1 MVSYRRN
8 RIAGGTYFFTV
19 NLHDRRQKVLVEH
32 IDAFRDV
39 IRGVRREIPF
49 LINAMVILPDH
60 GHAAWTLPEGDAAYA
75 RRLRLIKSRF
85 TRKLLAAGAV
95 LAKDRRGDYGLWQ
108 KRYWEHTVRDDRD
121 FEAHVN
127 YLHINPVK
135 HGHVKRAVDW
145 PYSTLHRYIR
155 DGSLPADRACG
166 DLAGEFG
173 EKNV

>member
-8 RIAGGTYFFTV
+8 RIAGGTYFFMV
-19 NLHDRRQKVLVEH
+19 NLRDRRQKVLVAH
-32 IDAFRDV
+32 IDAFRD
-39 IRGVRREIPF
+39 VRREIPF
-49 LINAMVILPDH
+49 LINAMAILSDH
-60 GHAAWTLPEGDAAYA
+60 WHAVWTLPQGDAAYA

-108 KRYWEHTVRDDRD
+108 RRYWEHTVRDDRD
-121 FEAHVN
+121 FEAQVN

-155 DGSLPADRACG
+155 NGSLPADWACG